1 MRKLLVGIVALGLL
15 GGCNHGEIRKVP
27 TTTTNH
33 TSGATC
39 KDGSHSSSSGKGACS
54 HHGGVALRQQ
64 VLQLPDGAD
73 YVGQCETIQ
82 NTVTPTQLKAEGW
95 TLDECFKAFL

>member
-15 GGCNHGEIRKVP
+15 GGCNHGEIRKADSV
-27 TTTTNH
+27 
-33 TSGATC
+33 
-39 KDGSHSSSSGKGACS
+39 
-54 HHGGVALRQQ
+54 RQQ